1 MSIKNVLVKS
11 VIFVFLALLALF
23 VLVPLVWTFSGSL
36 KKQSEIFADLN
47 PLSWRAFV
55 PSNWSV
61 ENYKLIFKRFP
72 LLVFLRNSVIVTLL
86 TTGIG
91 LFVNS
96 LAAYGLARFRFPGRQ
111 AVFVMTLVA
120 MMLPFEVLVI
130 PLYLLCRALR
140 LIDTYYALIL
150 PGIVHPL
157 SIFLLRQ
164 FIMDIPASLEESAR
178 VDGASYFRIYW
189 SIILPLCKPALITA
203 GLSHF
208 ILTWNAFFW
217 PLIAVN
223 KSDLIV
229 YQVGIVFF
237 KNDILPQWNEL
248 FAASVIGIFPILVI
262 FVLLQRYFVKGI
274 ALTGVKE

>member
-1 MSIKNVLVKS
+1 M
-11 VIFVFLALLALF
+11 
-23 VLVPLVWTFSGSL
+23 
-36 KKQSEIFADLN
+36 
-47 PLSWRAFV
+47 
-55 PSNWSV
+55 
-61 ENYKLIFKRFP
+61 
-72 LLVFLRNSVIVTLL
+72 
-86 TTGIG
+86 TTVIG

-111 AVFVMTLVA
+111 AVFVMTLVT

-130 PLYLLCRALR
+130 PLYLLCRELR
-140 LIDTYYALIL
+140 ILDTYYALIL
-150 PGIVHPL
+150 PGLVHPL

-164 FIMDIPASLEESAR
+164 FIMDIPTSLEESAR
-178 VDGASYFRIYW
+178 IDGASYFRIYW
-189 SIILPLCKPALITA
+189 NIILPLCRPALITA

-223 KSDLIV
+223 KSELIV

-248 FAASVIGIFPILVI
+248 FAASVVGILPILVI
-262 FVLLQRYFVKGI
+262 FVLLQRYFVRGI
-274 ALTGVKE
+274 TLTGIKE